1 MGGGA
6 AGPTMDSQMPS
17 STEMAEIEERRM
29 EAKQISRRLDE
40 AYMRMRKTDDTFEL
54 LVCHHGDLK
63 HGECVVQYKSQVHLL
78 KNNSIIRELTIE
90 NAKLLLIRDAD
101 QYFIVGSYFN
111 GRLRCP
117 WHGACFNL
125 VTGEI
130 EEYPGIDGV
139 PAFPVKVVKGSV
151 IVEVDRRLLGKAKVI
166 PAMSKADKSN
176 ETIFVIVGGGKAFYM
191 FPPTFTLQLRAR
203 PKQLTCI
210 LGPAALVAAETLR
223 RKNFSGRIVIFAKEQ
238 IPTYDRPKLS
248 KTLDVDQ
255 ELLLL
260 RDASHFKKYDIELML
275 DQEIVN
281 IDTSDRTV
289 TAKTKLMLRYDKLLI
304 CTGASPKKLDMQGR
318 DLKDVCL
325 LRTPDEANYIAAAGK
340 DKNIVIVG
348 ASFLALE
355 VAAFMGYKAK
365 SVAIVCRRNYP
376 FENLL
381 GRHIG
386 KLLRQMLRDRGVT
399 FYEASNVEM
408 LEGSDKVQSVRIRN
422 YKKNEVINV
431 PADLVLVA
439 IGTVPNTKCLLNCGI
454 ELDEEG
460 FINVDQFM
468 RTNVERV
475 FAAGDVATFPL
486 SDSGLRAKV
495 QHWSMAHSQGRIAA
509 LNMMSS
515 GHLEPLRSVPYF
527 WTTIFGKSIRYAGYC
542 DNFDDVMISG
552 DIQNGRW
559 VAFYLNFLTDEVD
572 SACAVNRKDDV
583 KAVATMNYDGV
594 TSQFADLQMAG
605 KFTTRAD
612 LL

>member
-1 MGGGA
+1 MGSA
-6 AGPTMDSQMPS
+6 PSKQMRGPQDL
-17 STEMAEIEERRM
+17 AEIEERRM

-40 AYMRMRKTDDTFEL
+40 AYMRMRKTDDMFEL
-54 LVCHHGDLK
+54 LVCKHGDLK
-63 HGECVVQYKSQVHLL
+63 HGE
-78 KNNSIIRELTIE
+78 IRELTIE

-101 QYFIVGSYFN
+101 QYFIVGNKCSHYNAPLRKGSYFN

-130 EEYPGIDGV
+130 EEYPGIDGI
-139 PAFPVKVVKGSV
+139 PAFPVKVVKGNV
-151 IVEVDRRLLGKAKVI
+151 IVDVDRRLLGKAKVI
-166 PAMSKADKSN
+166 PAMARADKAN
-176 ETIFVIVGGGKAFYM
+176 ETIFVIVGG
-191 FPPTFTLQLRAR
+191 
-203 PKQLTCI
+203 
-210 LGPAALVAAETLR
+210 GPAALVAAETLR
-223 RKNFSGRIVIFAKEQ
+223 RKNFRGRVVIFAKEQ
-238 IPTYDRPKLS
+238 LPPYDRPKLS
-248 KTLDVDQ
+248 KMLDVDAD
-255 ELLLL
+255 LLLL
-260 RDASHFKKYDIELML
+260 RDHAHFKKYDIELML

-281 IDTSDRTV
+281 VDTNDRTV

-304 CTGASPKKLDMQGR
+304 CTGASSPKRLDVPGNN
-318 DLKDVCL
+318 LKNICF
-325 LRTPDEANYIAAAGK
+325 LRTPEEANHICATGK
-340 DKNIVIVG
+340 DKNLVIVG

-355 VAAFMGYKAK
+355 VAAFMGYKAR
-365 SVAIVCRRNYP
+365 SVTIICRRMYP

-386 KLLRQMLRDRGVT
+386 KLLRQMLVDRGVT
-399 FYEASNVEM
+399 FHEASNVEGF
-408 LEGSDKVQSVRIRN
+408 EGTDAVHSVSLRN
-422 YKKNEVINV
+422 YKKSEALSV

-439 IGTVPNTKCLLNCGI
+439 IGTVPNTKCLVHSGI
-454 ELDEEG
+454 ELDDEG

-468 RTNVERV
+468 RTSVERV
-475 FAAGDVATFPL
+475 FAAGDCSTFPL

-495 QHWSMAHSQGRIAA
+495 QHWAMAHSQGRIAA

-552 DIQNGRW
+552 DIENGRW
-559 VAFYLNFLTDEVD
+559 VAFYLK
-572 SACAVNRKDDV
+572 KDDV

-612 LL
+612 LLYDITKILALYNNIALVEVNYIWAESKLPYSKPTDDTQLCSFARLI